1 MQYDYTEGAWVE
13 TDVKLL
19 IRKSDLDPD
28 LLARELPLTPTAV
41 SLPTD
46 ESRRLGLPDE
56 GVWSLAVHKRL
67 PGGIDDQLRE
77 LLQHIAPHAPSISSL
92 TERGYEVSIN
102 VSGFVGRGSTFS
114 LTPDVISQVAA
125 LNIPFI
131 VSPSTSE
138 R

>member
-19 IRKSDLDPD
+19 VRKSDLDPD

-46 ESRRLGLPDE
+46 GSRSLGLPDE

-77 LLQHIAPHAPSISSL
+77 LLRQITPHASSISSL
-92 TERGYEVSIN
+92 AARGYEVSIN

-114 LTPDVISQVAA
+114 LAPDVISQVAA
-125 LNIPFI
+125 LNIPFV